1 MLSSANESAR
11 TDARLPLALS
21 TVIDRLSR
29 FSKLG
34 GEKVPHTRFEE
45 TLYDLAGSAEKVFA
59 AKEIDTQRTTDPTN
73 AR

>member
-1 MLSSANESAR
+1 MLTLVTLLAR

-29 FSKLG
+29 FGKIG
-34 GEKVPHTRFEE
+34 GLKVPHIRFKE

-59 AKEIDTQRTTDPTN
+59 AKGIETN
-73 AR
+73 HRP